1 MAFLDS
7 TIAALTP
14 YAKKDEKMG
23 LFYAN
28 LSGLSNNAALLTK
41 NEESEEYYERI
52 LADISP
58 DYKEK
63 RDSSLSTIHK
73 KNNKKIARLRRF
85 RAKEQG
91 QLAFVNELENVFCS
105 HLPLLRER
113 RDSTIERI
121 VEDWFSLQKEH
132 LPDKQLPST
141 PMERNNTAFKA
152 FLLQQQEN
160 QALEEEVK
168 TFEEILNG
176 KLQALRCP
184 SCDILEAR
192 ANRSEL
198 DIVLEEAFREEA
210 SFEESERWLEKAKKI
225 DAKLDEVAKKREAR
239 KPRKD
244 KKDVNKLSDKG
255 RWRRFEEKRLM
266 KEESGRQA
274 LKALIR
280 LVEETFVKP
289 NTRKRTEEL
298 QAQFE
303 QRRNELEKEYK
314 DALEELKKTD
324 LMVES
329 KEEEKERKL
338 LEEQAVDREHAEAE
352 STALSEMISAD
363 VILDSQRP
371 NNTEDPNLLEDD
383 FLSPTAEGFGNFEE
397 FLHDIDRRISAQP
410 GELQS
415 LERELEPLDNSYL
428 NDNDLMSSLHDK
440 DFLPSPELVGVARS
454 LSSDDSGFESDL
466 LQNAEDV
473 EDELESEDELGSD
486 DSSLSEDDTSPRH
499 IGRPVTFT
507 ISQKGKQLA
516 NFLGFEFH
524 RHSSVKT
531 SVYWRCSR
539 RVDLNCPGRIV
550 TDLGGSVVKISN
562 NIHPEHLADSARGSA
577 RTAKASLKQMAVEL
591 TSMSTDQIVTV
602 VRSEVHPASRGL
614 LGSAPALA
622 RTARRARAKLNQAK
636 LPNAKSLA
644 ELTIPDCFRCY
655 VQKNDLT
662 NAEIVKKFLLFDSGH
677 KDADDRILIFGT
689 DEDLSKLAASQE
701 IFADGIFSAAPS
713 LFQQLYTIHYRV
725 GNTRTTLPA
734 VYCLLPHKTTK
745 TYLKM
750 LKAIKDL
757 KPSFSPSSLVVDFEA
772 AAIKAFRT
780 VFPGIKVSG
789 CFFHLAQSQRRQ
801 INKDLKGLK
810 SQLRKDRILN
820 LQVRMIRAMA
830 FVPVDKILEVWGD
843 LTAVLDRRLD
853 PMRNWFEVSYV
864 GRQPLRGSNL
874 PLFSHETWNVHARLM
889 ADQPKTNNSVEA
901 FHSALVKLFGCAH
914 PTMWKFIETLQ
925 MYQLKDDGNVAVFLD
940 LVGLIMNSAGIEQ
953 DPNLSERFKNIFRLL
968 SVALVR
974 HATKPLDFTGMSS
987 DQIRKLEE
995 EYQAFAARLLS
1006 ASGGRAPG
1014 GRARNEESGSPQD
1027 EMAKLK
1033 ARVRRAQKRIMV
1045 NFVDC
1050 CLNLVDEI
1058 PGEIGSPRVDDF
1070 FNRLN
1075 DLSENMR
1082 GARRQATTAAQQK
1095 LAELQNEMI
1104 TTKKPYHNPIRS
1116 LSLLQRAEERVDL
1129 VKSTTRWLKR
1139 KVVQID
1145 QQIQE
1150 IDERI
1155 ARKKRRLDEW
1165 SKKEPTDFIH
1175 VKKSY
1180 AQDSLNAECIWIICL
1195 QAMVLYME
1203 ARIDEFGIPLPT
1215 AAQIRFEC
1223 KSLNEQCGTT
1233 KEDVKKLRL
1242 FLGYISRDPAM
1253 RRNYMEKFGERSTA
1267 IQLLLKSGGSF
1278 LSWIPHE
1285 IFNVQILKDLM
1296 GALKCE

>member
-1 MAFLDS
+1 M
-7 TIAALTP
+7 
-14 YAKKDEKMG
+14 
-23 LFYAN
+23 
-28 LSGLSNNAALLTK
+28 
-41 NEESEEYYERI
+41 
-52 LADISP
+52 
-58 DYKEK
+58 
-63 RDSSLSTIHK
+63 
-73 KNNKKIARLRRF
+73 
-85 RAKEQG
+85 
-91 QLAFVNELENVFCS
+91 
-105 HLPLLRER
+105 
-113 RDSTIERI
+113 
-121 VEDWFSLQKEH
+121 
-132 LPDKQLPST
+132 
-141 PMERNNTAFKA
+141 
-152 FLLQQQEN
+152 
-160 QALEEEVK
+160 
-168 TFEEILNG
+168 
-176 KLQALRCP
+176 
-184 SCDILEAR
+184 
-192 ANRSEL
+192 
-198 DIVLEEAFREEA
+198 
-210 SFEESERWLEKAKKI
+210 
-225 DAKLDEVAKKREAR
+225 
-239 KPRKD
+239 
-244 KKDVNKLSDKG
+244 
-255 RWRRFEEKRLM
+255 
-266 KEESGRQA
+266 
-274 LKALIR
+274 
-280 LVEETFVKP
+280 
-289 NTRKRTEEL
+289 
-298 QAQFE
+298 
-303 QRRNELEKEYK
+303 
-314 DALEELKKTD
+314 
-324 LMVES
+324 
-329 KEEEKERKL
+329 
-338 LEEQAVDREHAEAE
+338 
-352 STALSEMISAD
+352 
-363 VILDSQRP
+363 
-371 NNTEDPNLLEDD
+371 
-383 FLSPTAEGFGNFEE
+383 
-397 FLHDIDRRISAQP
+397 
-410 GELQS
+410 QS
-415 LERELEPLDNSYL
+415 
-428 NDNDLMSSLHDK
+428 
-440 DFLPSPELVGVARS
+440 SPELVGVARS

-591 TSMSTDQIVTV
+591 T
-602 VRSEVHPASRGL
+602 
-614 LGSAPALA
+614 
-622 RTARRARAKLNQAK
+622 
-636 LPNAKSLA
+636 
-644 ELTIPDCFRCY
+644 
-655 VQKNDLT
+655 NDLT

-1195 QAMVLYME
+1195 QAMVLYLARETVPALRIRCVRRCKQRLRNME

-1296 GALKCE
+1296 GALKYVLWYISLDRGAVDEEGEQMV